1 MRTHTTLVI
10 NPKGGSGKTTVAT
23 NLASYFASNK
33 VPTTLMDYDPQ
44 GSSLNWLKQR
54 PMDLARIHGATA
66 GPGKPGRMRRMDMRV
81 PEDTRHLV
89 IDAPAGASGLL
100 LQEMLSRTNGILIPV
115 APSSIDI
122 PATANF
128 IRDLLLAGRIRAQ
141 NIRLGVVANRVRK
154 AVPVYQPLE
163 RFLNSL
169 HLPLLTR
176 LADAEAFVS
185 AAETGVGVF
194 EMEFAASAPERQQF
208 MPIVEWIETP
218 KIVVETNAP
227 SLLPFHPAISVPG
240 RAGLRVVTK
249 SFPPP

>member
-1 MRTHTTLVI
+1 MDWQRAIRCNSQVNGDGDVTRYI
-10 NPKGGSGKTTVAT
+10 GKYGT
-23 NLASYFASNK
+23 
-33 VPTTLMDYDPQ
+33 D
-44 GSSLNWLKQR
+44 
-54 PMDLARIHGATA
+54 
-66 GPGKPGRMRRMDMRV
+66 
-81 PEDTRHLV
+81 
-89 IDAPAGASGLL
+89 
-100 LQEMLSRTNGILIPV
+100 
-115 APSSIDI
+115 
-122 PATANF
+122 
-128 IRDLLLAGRIRAQ
+128 
-141 NIRLGVVANRVRK
+141 RVRK

-218 KIVVETNAP
+218 KIVLEPNAP
-227 SLLPFHPAISVPG
+227 SLLPFHPAISLPG

-249 SFPPP
+249 SFPAP